1 MPTGEETISSSK
13 EENLKN
19 AKRSLAIQ
27 KEAKQILDKFAKA
40 LEKIKD
46 IPDSFVERDE
56 DRREEQKSEK
66 GKEPDSDFRKIF
78 FENAPATKKDS
89 IQAEKG
95 GWK

>member
-1 MPTGEETISSSK
+1 MPTK
-13 EENLKN
+13 EEKEGSLK
-19 AKRSLAIQ
+19 KTSEKEEKIK
-27 KEAKQILDKFAKA
+27 KEAREILEKFAKA

-56 DRREEQKSEK
+56 DRREEKE
-66 GKEPDSDFRKIF
+66 GKEPDKDFQKIF
-78 FENAPATKKDS
+78 FENAPVTKKDS

>member
-1 MPTGEETISSSK
+1 MPTREETISSSK
-13 EENLKN
+13 EENVKN

-46 IPDSFVERDE
+46 VPDSFVEREE
-56 DRREEQKSEK
+56 DRREEKEGG

>member
-1 MPTGEETISSSK
+1 MMPTKEETISSSK
-13 EENLKN
+13 EENVKN
-19 AKRSLAIQ
+19 AKRSLVIQ
-27 KEAKQILDKFAKA
+27 KEAREILDKFAKA

-46 IPDSFVERDE
+46 IPDSFVEREE
-56 DRREEQKSEK
+56 DRREEKE
-66 GKEPDSDFRKIF
+66 GKEPNSDFRKIF

>member
-1 MPTGEETISSSK
+1 MPTKREEAIK
-13 EENLKN
+13 EE
-19 AKRSLAIQ
+19 AKR
-27 KEAKQILDKFAKA
+27 ILEKFAKA
-40 LEKIKD
+40 LENIKE

-56 DRREEQKSEK
+56 DRREEKEGSVGDSE
-66 GKEPDSDFRKIF
+66 FHKIF

>member
-1 MPTGEETISSSK
+1 MPAKEETISSSK
-13 EENLKN
+13 EENVKN

-27 KEAKQILDKFAKA
+27 KEAKQILDKFAKE
-40 LEKIKD
+40 LSKTKE
-46 IPDSFVERDE
+46 IPDSFVEREE
-56 DRREEQKSEK
+56 DRRKESEK
-66 GKEPDSDFRKIF
+66 GQEPDSDFRKIF